1 MRMRKKTPASGW
13 RQWKPDEAK
22 SALAALRESGLPLAT
37 FARQQGY
44 SAQRLRWWKGRLGDR
59 GGSAEQTAGLVPA
72 IVTGLATVA
81 ASEAVVTVRAPG
93 EVVVE
98 IADVVAVPA
107 SWVAELVK
115 GLSRPTR

>member
-1 MRMRKKTPASGW
+1 
-13 RQWKPDEAK
+13 
-22 SALAALRESGLPLAT
+22 
-37 FARQQGY
+37 
-44 SAQRLRWWKGRLGDR
+44 
-59 GGSAEQTAGLVPA
+59 VPA

-81 ASEAVVTVRAPG
+81 ASEAVVTVRAPS

-98 IADVVAVPA
+98 IADVTTVPA